1 MHPNN
6 SMMIEVWMEIHS
18 QSDGDCNVVGLYNV
32 LFSIFFYK
40 ERQMIVDICLVLVT
54 LYG

>member
-32 LFSIFFYK
+32 LFSFFYK